1 MASTNHRLAAAFQE
15 GKDPQQEAVIQWLH
29 SLPKDA
35 RGGVKRS
42 VMKYHLT
49 RALLMYIQSGS
60 DTSAQLVGGVAE
72 KPQGTRVV
80 EHATPVAPVAS
91 KTVAAPE
98 PVTVQTTV
106 VQSAPASGDIPVLVK
121 PVKSGGLRSKIAQSM
136 KPS

>member
-1 MASTNHRLAAAFQE
+1 MPSTNHRLAAAFQE

-60 DTSAQLVGGVAE
+60 DTSAQLVGGVTE
-72 KPQGTRVV
+72 KPQSARPI
-80 EHATPVAPVAS
+80 EHAPPVGQVAGKTIVPS
-91 KTVAAPE
+91 EPTVAA
-98 PVTVQTTV
+98 Q
-106 VQSAPASGDIPVLVK
+106 APALNQAAADIPVLVK